1 MTARGYAR
9 VSTGL
14 QAREGFSLAAQKQRI
29 HAWATYQGLT
39 DVQVYED
46 AGISGTRDDRP
57 ALTALLLDLQPGDTV
72 ITYALSRLARGGA
85 VQLLGIVRDIRAK
98 QARVV
103 FLQENIDTE
112 TSTGRLM
119 LTILAALAELE
130 IERTRELTDM
140 GRTQAA
146 QEGVYPHS
154 SESLPFGWER
164 GPDGRIVANAHA
176 DTVRLIFAQGTA
188 PYRATA
194 EMLNAAGAPSARGG
208 KWTVVQV
215 RRIVQYQPYATG
227 QFAYRAATRPDNPDA
242 HVVIP
247 APALVTLEEWR
258 AAQRDARANHHHRRP
273 DLYPLTGHLRCGCGA
288 RLAGRNNKPVPGKE
302 HHTRHPQYVCFDHV
316 RKTPTCAV
324 NGKRLKN
331 YRAHEL
337 HASAREA
344 LAELLLNPNDPT
356 RFAETYIDEPAR
368 PDQADAE
375 RADLTRKLDALLDLY
390 LEGVI
395 DRHTYD
401 ARRGTLTARLGTL
414 TPPPVPLRP
423 PSMPARPD
431 LAAAVLTCSH
441 EELAEFLDILDVE
454 FMARPDNTVQ
464 IVGFRPMDL

>member
-1 MTARGYAR
+1 MTVRGYAR

-130 IERTRELTDM
+130 IEQTRERTDL

-154 SESLPFGWER
+154 SESLPLGWER
-164 GPDGRIVANAHA
+164 GPDGRVVANAHA

-194 EMLNAAGAPSARGG
+194 EMLNEAGIPSGRGG
-208 KWTVVQV
+208 RWTVVQV

-227 QFAYRAATRPDNPDA
+227 QIAYRAATRPDDRDD
-242 HVVIP
+242 HVTIP
-247 APALVTLEEWR
+247 APALVTMEEWQ
-258 AAQRDARANHHHRRP
+258 AAQRDARVNHHHKRP

-288 RLAGRNNKPVPGKE
+288 RLAGRSNKPVPGKE
-302 HHTRHPQYVCFDHV
+302 HHVRVPQYVCFDHV
-316 RKTPTCAV
+316 RKTPTCPV
-324 NGKRLKN
+324 NGKRLKL
-331 YRAHEL
+331 YPLPAL
-337 HASAREA
+337 HASAREV

-368 PDQADAE
+368 PDQAEAE
-375 RADLTRKLDALLDLY
+375 RADLTRKLDALLDLF

-401 ARRGTLTARLGTL
+401 ARRSTLTARLGTL

-431 LAAAVLTCSH
+431 LAEAVRTCSN
-441 EELAEFLDILDVE
+441 EELADILDILDVE
-454 FMARPDNTVQ
+454 FMAQPDNTVQ
-464 IVGFRPMDL
+464 VVSFKPMNL